1 MRCAATLLAGIGLY
15 AAHDPTG
22 VLVFEF
28 LARGGPIMVP
38 IALCSVVGLAFFFER
53 VWALR
58 PHRVVP
64 RDVRIEIAELAK
76 QERFSDALTLCRKH
90 DIALCR
96 ILEVVFVKSGKTRAQ
111 IKEATEEIGR
121 REVAELERHTE
132 IVGTVAAVAPL
143 LGLLG
148 TVLGMILTFEV
159 IQDQGLGVVSSL
171 AGGISQALITTFAGL
186 SVGIPALIGHRYLLT
201 RVDSLVLDLE
211 EATSEV
217 LDLVEEAT

>member
-1 MRCAATLLAGIGLY
+1 M
-15 AAHDPTG
+15 
-22 VLVFEF
+22 FEF

-38 IALCSVVGLAFFFER
+38 IALCSVIGLAFFFER

-58 PHRVVP
+58 SHRVVP
-64 RDVRIEIAELAK
+64 RDVRVEIAELVK
-76 QERFSDALTLCRKH
+76 QKRLSDALTLCRKH
-90 DIALCR
+90 DIAICR
-96 ILEVVFVKSGKTRAQ
+96 VLEVVFVRAEKPRAE

-132 IVGTVAAVAPL
+132 IVGTIAAVAPL

-159 IQDQGLGVVSSL
+159 IQDEGLGVVSSL
-171 AGGISQALITTFAGL
+171 AGGISQALVTTFAGL

-201 RVDSLVLDLE
+201 RVDGLVLELE
-211 EATSEV
+211 EATSEII
-217 LDLVEEAT
+217 DLVEEVS